1 MDARDARYDE
11 ELSTADLAADR
22 PRDDVRDDRDV
33 IDVRDA
39 TEVDR
44 GVVAQPAAPAAA
56 PEPAAEPLLAPGD
69 SHAYQARWTDVQNG
83 FVDEPRRAVEE
94 ADMLVAELMQHLAKS
109 FADERGRL
117 EGQWDRGDEVSTD
130 ELRVAFQ
137 RYRAFFGRLLST

>member
-1 MDARDARYDE
+1 
-11 ELSTADLAADR
+11 
-22 PRDDVRDDRDV
+22 
-33 IDVRDA
+33 
-39 TEVDR
+39 
-44 GVVAQPAAPAAA
+44 
-56 PEPAAEPLLAPGD
+56 
-69 SHAYQARWTDVQNG
+69 VQNG